1 MANRVTLKVE
11 NGVADVRLNRPEKL
25 NALDNAMFRSL
36 VDTGELL
43 KSRTDVRAVVLSG
56 EGTSFCSG
64 VDLSSFQKM
73 ASSDTAESVEDKSE
87 QRMTHLG
94 QQAAWV
100 WQEIDVPVI
109 GAIAGHALGGGF
121 QIAMGPD
128 IRLVHPETK
137 LSVLEIRWGLTADMG
152 ATVLLP
158 PNVRMDVMKE
168 LFFTGKIVTGIEAV
182 NLGLA
187 TRVSDNP
194 HAEAMELAHE
204 IAQKN
209 PEAIK
214 RMKKMLN
221 AIEATNVAT
230 RFESERENIN
240 ALIGS
245 PNQKE
250 AIKAFF
256 EKRTPKFS

>member
-43 KSRTDVRAVVLSG
+43 KTRTDVRAVVLSG

-64 VDLSSFQKM
+64 LDLSAFQKM
-73 ASSDTAESVEDKSE
+73 ASPDTTEAVEDESE

-194 HAEAMELAHE
+194 HLEAMEMAHE
-204 IAQKN
+204 IARKN

-214 RMKKMLN
+214 RMKRMLN